1 MTRIALALCLALLA
15 STSLA
20 AMPAPKVVKIN
31 ERIYALLG
39 PEELP
44 NASNH
49 GYMVNTAAI
58 IGDKGVVLV
67 DTGFTDEIG
76 KRLRQEIAKLTDKPV
91 THIINT
97 HHHGDHTLGNIAFP
111 GAKVISSQE
120 CKRLLEQ
127 TGYEW
132 LDMVQSITGMQF
144 PDTKPVLASVT
155 YPGESRTEVTLEG
168 LRMQLWVPK
177 GSHTAGDLMVYLPED
192 QVLLAG
198 DILVNEITPNF
209 RDANVQNWIETLAQI
224 GSVQTKTIVP
234 GHGPLMTQAEVSAM
248 HARMASLYAGVEEA
262 YKEGLMDADVRE
274 RLDLSEWQRLK
285 HFDVIMGGNI
295 SRAYLEVEQANF

>member
-168 LRMQLWVPK
+168 VRMQLWVPK